1 MDARVMKRPM
11 GVILLGV
18 LVLAGAVVLNGR
30 SLPLHTPGVT
40 PWLRLIAALIL
51 IAVAAGLWRLKNGAR
66 IFLFFL
72 LFLDVLT
79 SLTALFLYVLRQP
92 NSTFGLWLLGQ
103 FCILAL
109 VTWLLWNQLE
119 RGRLALAIILILD
132 AVVTTVFLS
141 RRVLP
146 HPFHAIALVWIIE
159 VCAALG
165 LMWYLQTVQVKHAFR
180 GLSAWPK
187 TVQMF
192 ILTVFTVLLAFPFAW
207 MAIASF
213 KQNIDLY
220 AMENNPFVFNMAPT
234 LDHLRFLFSGSDFHL
249 VVVIVEFCVATFL
262 IWAVWKLAP
271 KRLLIVGLLVLA
283 ALESFFVWRHAAYWP
298 IFFAALHICVLI
310 SLVSYLWDPRSSVR
324 ALLIAFLGADLLAA
338 TVTGFDYAL
347 SQTGFVRWLGN
358 TSLVGLI
365 VVVITLLLA
374 LPAAYALARL
384 TGRWGERLGI
394 GIFLTYLV
402 PPTLLF
408 IPLSRVVAWLGLQ
421 DTIWALVVVY
431 PSVTVPFSVWL
442 LMGFFKSIPREL
454 EDAAMVD
461 GLTRFGAFVRMVVPI
476 SLSGI
481 LTVVIFTFTLV
492 TQEFVYALTF
502 ISPDSQQMV
511 GVGVPIF
518 LVRGDVYYWGAL
530 MAACLIAS
538 IPIAFLYNLFL
549 DRFIAGFTVG
559 AVKG

>member
-1 MDARVMKRPM
+1 MDGHRTRRPLGISLLSVVLLLGAIFVLARTLLLHIQGVW
-11 GVILLGV
+11 GFSCLLAVVILC
-18 LVLAGAVVLNGR
+18 A
-30 SLPLHTPGVT
+30 
-40 PWLRLIAALIL
+40 IAAGI
-51 IAVAAGLWRLKNGAR
+51 WKLKNGAR
-66 IFLFFL
+66 ILLFFL
-72 LFLDVLT
+72 IVADALGNLA
-79 SLTALFLYVLRQP
+79 ALFLYALRQ
-92 NSTFGLWLLGQ
+92 Q
-103 FCILAL
+103 
-109 VTWLLWNQLE
+109 
-119 RGRLALAIILILD
+119 RHRLALELILEVLV
-132 AVVTTVFLS
+132 AVVL
-141 RRVLP
+141 L
-146 HPFHAIALVWIIE
+146 
-159 VCAALG
+159 
-165 LMWYLQTVQVKHAFR
+165 WYLQRSEVKHAFA

-187 TVQMF
+187 TVQMLV
-192 ILTVFTVLLAFPFAW
+192 LTIFTTLLAFPFVW
-207 MAIASF
+207 MAIATF

-220 AMENNPFVFNMAPT
+220 AMENNPFLFNMPPT
-234 LDHLRFLFSGSDFHL
+234 LDHLRFLFAQADFQL
-249 VVVIVEFCVATFL
+249 VVLLVEFSVFALLVWLF
-262 IWAVWKLAP
+262 WKLPP
-271 KRLLIVGLLVLA
+271 KRPVLLILLLLAIAGTLFAFHYSTSWSMLFLLIHAGFLASLVFYIRTLRGSARFLALALA
-283 ALESFFVWRHAAYWP
+283 AIDLFTAAIALFV
-298 IFFAALHICVLI
+298 
-310 SLVSYLWDPRSSVR
+310 
-324 ALLIAFLGADLLAA
+324 
-338 TVTGFDYAL
+338 YAL
-347 SQTGFVRWLGN
+347 NQNGFVRWLGN
-358 TSLVGLI
+358 TTLVGVM
-365 VVVITLLLA
+365 VVAITLLLA

-394 GIFLTYLV
+394 AIFLTYLV

-408 IPLSRVVAWLGLQ
+408 IPLSRVVARLGLQ
-421 DTIWALVVVY
+421 DTIWSLVVVY

-442 LMGFFKSIPREL
+442 LMGFFKSIPKEL

-461 GLTRFGAFVRMVVPI
+461 GLTRFGAFVKMVVPI